1 MSHSSRRAGV
11 PGDIEG
17 KLKSLLFQ
25 RGQSGDLRLDTIV
38 ELRDGEGGRGPE
50 TDPVDQQRDGR
61 EVSRF
66 DEVDALENFV
76 SRWNHSDGV
85 TTGQCRD
92 ESAGLSTREGQNKR
106 LRRAGEGQGEGERTD
121 KSKDMRP
128 GNEVHV
134 VVFLCSFL
142 ETEHFLRRGEGQTA
156 EAIRTA

>member
-1 MSHSSRRAGV
+1 
-11 PGDIEG
+11 
-17 KLKSLLFQ
+17 
-25 RGQSGDLRLDTIV
+25 
-38 ELRDGEGGRGPE
+38 
-50 TDPVDQQRDGR
+50 
-61 EVSRF
+61 VSRF

-106 LRRAGEGQGEGERTD
+106 LRRQREGGRWGERRTD

-134 VVFLCSFL
+134 VVFLRSFL
-142 ETEHFLRRGEGQTA
+142 ETEHFLKRGEGQTA
-156 EAIRTA
+156 EASRTARP